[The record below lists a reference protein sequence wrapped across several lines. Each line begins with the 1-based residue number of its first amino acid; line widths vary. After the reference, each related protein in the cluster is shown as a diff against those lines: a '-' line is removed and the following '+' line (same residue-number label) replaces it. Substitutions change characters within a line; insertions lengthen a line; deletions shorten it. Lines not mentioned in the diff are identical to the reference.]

1 MKRRSFVAGFAG
13 LVLAMGVIAPSA
25 MATQSGDDSVA
36 EVPDQLSSQE
46 SVVPETELPGADP
59 AEPATESVPEVYT
72 DSVVIPNEAE
82 EADGVALSTVSPDSD
97 ENTVQEPSSLTSER
111 GLAPELSNVRFEPG
125 EAQNICPAATASSQ
139 LTGKVKNALIPLP
152 VKVSVN
158 VYNSDNELLS
168 SEGVSLDNKG
178 NFTYDVSDLSAGTY
192 TTKVML
198 KGSWTGHIYDVESA
212 QLTVNVKGCSSLGE
226 AWFTPSPAVNSCPA
240 TTADTTLT
248 GWIENF
254 DPETSGVVNAA
265 IYTTDNELVMYDP
278 ELEVYPTDDGRGY
291 FNYSVEGLDAGE
303 YYASV
308 ALMVDG
314 VQFGDSIAVRDLTVE
329 INDCASLGEAW
340 FTPSPAVNSCPATT
354 ADTTLTGWI
363 ENFDPETS
371 GVVNA
376 AIYTTD
382 NELVMYDPELEVYP
396 TDDGRGYFNYSV
408 EGLDAGEYYAS
419 VALMVDGV
427 QFGDSIAV
435 RDLTVEI
442 NDCASLGE
450 VVFEPVDVTNTCP
463 ASVSD
468 ETVLKGKIANWDPE
482 AGYLVG
488 VGIYPDGVD
497 EPVAGSGDVA
507 VNEDGTFE
515 FPVSALAAGEYYA
528 SVTLAKGDYVQYPEV
543 TPSFTVT
550 IKDCA
555 GTTPEKPGTDKPAGN
570 TGGQLPNTGAFALP
584 ILLVGA
590 GALGGGYALKRR
602 GSKW

>member
-329 INDCASLGEAW
+329 INDCASLGE
-340 FTPSPAVNSCPATT
+340 
-354 ADTTLTGWI
+354 
-363 ENFDPETS
+363 
-371 GVVNA
+371 
-376 AIYTTD
+376 
-382 NELVMYDPELEVYP
+382 
-396 TDDGRGYFNYSV
+396 
-408 EGLDAGEYYAS
+408 
-419 VALMVDGV
+419 
-427 QFGDSIAV
+427 
-435 RDLTVEI
+435 
-442 NDCASLGE
+442 